1 MTAPE
6 SLNLT
11 LLIKLLKMTTSSHDG
26 EALTA
31 MRKANEQLGKFGGDW
46 EALIRGKVTIIA
58 DPFTS
63 ASPPPMPTR
72 SQYGS
77 AAPPAPPP
85 PPRPRPTPPQPQ
97 RRHSP
102 QPAPAAAAAPPPRHA
117 PIPKRYKRG
126 TVSLDDIS

>member
-11 LLIKLLKMTTSSHDG
+11 LLIKLLKMTTSNHDG

-63 ASPPPMPTR
+63 ASPPPMPTQR
-72 SQYGS
+72 QQH
-77 AAPPAPPP
+77 AAPPPP
-85 PPRPRPTPPQPQ
+85 PPRPAQRQPVYTQPRTAPRPQPRPRAAAQTPTP
-97 RRHSP
+97 
-102 QPAPAAAAAPPPRHA
+102 
-117 PIPKRYKRG
+117 KFKRG
-126 TVSLDDIS
+126 SVSLDDIS